1 MSEQYR
7 TWCPDEGETED
18 DSRLIMGWDEE
29 SAAKSHV
36 EDSYHNEPFESP
48 MTVHVRC
55 TRAGSEERV
64 FSVHPEP
71 TISFYAYEVS
81 P

>member
-7 TWCPDEGETED
+7 TWSPDDGETED
-18 DSRLIMGWDEE
+18 DCRLFMSWDEE
-29 SAAKSHV
+29 DAAKDHAKRAYRDDPY
-36 EDSYHNEPFESP
+36 EQP

-55 TRAGSEERV
+55 TRAGSNVRV
-64 FSVHPEP
+64 FTVHPEP
-71 TISFYAYEVS
+71 TISFYAHEVR